1 MDIDIQRP
9 TEYQI
14 QQLCIPAVVEFID
27 SPNSFSGSYSQKLD
41 PNSVES
47 RSRLDGI
54 KKESRVVGARV
65 GARFRYQTIQ
75 RLLES
80 QHVMDSLDRVFN
92 FNKVTRNAKIVP
104 PVITQ
109 VEGSI
114 ELSGDK
120 QSARTTKRSW
130 RIIAPAR
137 ITTSG
142 MNWRTY
148 LDLRS
153 IGFEYQNPISA
164 YFQPV
169 NRREEKAWR
178 KGFCSGYGVG
188 YKQADRQYVM
198 QLSELRRD
206 FIGMWRFRQLEIQ
219 GIVSSPQVIET
230 RLGTLVNDD
239 VVFIDERNVRI
250 SEATRFKVQ
259 GDWNNRQ
266 TK

>member
-1 MDIDIQRP
+1 MDIDIQPP
-9 TEYQI
+9 TAYQI
-14 QQLCIPAVVEFID
+14 QQLCVPAVAKFID
-27 SPNSFSGSYSQKLD
+27 SPYSFSGTYSNQVD
-41 PNSVES
+41 SNSVEQKT
-47 RSRLDGI
+47 RLDGI
-54 KKESRVVGARV
+54 RKESRVIGARF
-65 GARFRYQTIQ
+65 GARFRYQMI
-75 RLLES
+75 RRILES
-80 QHVMDSLDRVFN
+80 PQVKHSLDRVFN
-92 FNKVTRNAKIVP
+92 FNNVTRNSKIVP
-104 PVITQ
+104 PVISQ
-109 VEGSI
+109 VEGSV

-153 IGFEYQNPISA
+153 MGLEYRNPISA

-169 NRREEKAWR
+169 NRREEKAWQ
-178 KGFCSGYGVG
+178 KGFCAGYGVG
-188 YKQADRQYVM
+188 YEQADRQYVM

-250 SEATRFKVQ
+250 SETTKFRVQ
-259 GDWNNRQ
+259 SNWNNTQ